1 MCTHRERGA
10 CIRAKKHRVLLHNLQ
25 GTVVAIGGGGDICD
39 ELRDVGP
46 DAGFDAGAEF
56 DGESANGAGGCVEFE
71 AGADA
76 EAENCSEDGVGT
88 DKGNGKELEV
98 AAIAEGR

>member
-1 MCTHRERGA
+1 M
-10 CIRAKKHRVLLHNLQ
+10 V
-25 GTVVAIGGGGDICD
+25 GGGGDVRN

-56 DGESANGAGGCVEFE
+56 DGDATDERGGSAEFE

-76 EAENCSEDGVGT
+76 EAEDGGEDEVGA
-88 DKGNGKELEV
+88 DEGYGEEFEV
-98 AAIAEGR
+98 AAVAEGRG